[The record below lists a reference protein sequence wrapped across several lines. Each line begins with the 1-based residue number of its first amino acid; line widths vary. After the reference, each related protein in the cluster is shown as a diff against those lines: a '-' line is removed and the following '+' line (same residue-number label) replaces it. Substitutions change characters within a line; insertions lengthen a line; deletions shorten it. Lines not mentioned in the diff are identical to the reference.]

1 MQAWFKVLRN
11 TQPGVG
17 IILNIL
23 CMVISLCSLETLPK
37 IVRDLIKYV
46 NWRDIMALFKAYDPK
61 VEVNGETVLS
71 VVNGV
76 GVFTSAAKKVLKDC
90 GIDDPKPGQWYPQ
103 QAWLNSF
110 KSIAEKTGKATL
122 KGIGRSIPENAQ
134 WPPEVNSIE
143 SGLRSI
149 DMAYH
154 MNHRN
159 GNIGNYKF
167 TKTSPNSA
175 VMVCDNPYP
184 DYFDMGII
192 ESVCQKFSKPG
203 ESAKVRV
210 KIDETKP
217 SRDKG
222 EQSTTY
228 IIEW

>member
-1 MQAWFKVLRN
+1 MDTF
-11 TQPGVG
+11 
-17 IILNIL
+17 
-23 CMVISLCSLETLPK
+23 CMFISLFSLKTSHK
-37 IVRDLIKYV
+37 IVPDTNKYV
-46 NWRDIMALFKAYDPK
+46 NWRDTMALFKAYDPK

-76 GVFTSAAKKVLKDC
+76 GAFASAAKKVLKDC
-90 GIDDPKPGQWYPQ
+90 EIDDPKPGQWYSQ

-110 KSIAEKTGKATL
+110 KTIAEKTGKATL

-143 SGLRSI
+143 LGLASI

-192 ESVCQKFSKPG
+192 ESVCQKFSKPS
-203 ESAKVRV
+203 ERVNVKV
-210 KIDETKP
+210 KIDEAKP

-228 IIEW
+228 IVEW